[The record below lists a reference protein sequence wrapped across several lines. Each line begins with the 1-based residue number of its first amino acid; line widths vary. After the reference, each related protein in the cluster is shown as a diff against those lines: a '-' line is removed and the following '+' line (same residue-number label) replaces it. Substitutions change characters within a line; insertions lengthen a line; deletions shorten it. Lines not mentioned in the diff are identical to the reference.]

1 MRCRTVPSRQ
11 RQLQE
16 QGLSVPTLTVGV
28 TYFFP
33 NERNRE
39 HRLKEH
45 NRFVKREEEQSVI
58 FVRRFLRSYRLLN
71 FIACRVLGD
80 EDSALVAILNCW
92 RAASR
97 NPPHFEYEG
106 AFRSWLVRVLIDEAL
121 AILGESQGARVA
133 AATDVNVVSLA
144 DSTEKPGLG

>member
-1 MRCRTVPSRQ
+1 
-11 RQLQE
+11 LQE
-16 QGLSVPTLTVGV
+16 QGLSVPTSTVGV

-39 HRLKEH
+39 NRLKEH
-45 NRFVKREEEQSVI
+45 NRFVKREEKQSVI
-58 FVRRFLRSYRLLN
+58 FVWRFLRSYRLLN

-80 EDSALVAILNCW
+80 EDRALVAILNCW
-92 RAASR
+92 QAGSR

-121 AILGESQGARVA
+121 AILARA
-133 AATDVNVVSLA
+133 KERELQPRLT
-144 DSTEKPGLG
+144 

>member
-1 MRCRTVPSRQ
+1 VRCRTVPSRE

-71 FIACRVLGD
+71 FMASRILGD
-80 EDSALVAILNCW
+80 EDRAFVAILNCW
-92 RAASR
+92 QTASR
-97 NPPHFEYEG
+97 NPPRFEYEG

-121 AILGESQGARVA
+121 AILHESQEEKDAVA
-133 AATDVNVVSLA
+133 ADVNVVSLS
-144 DSTEKPGLG
+144 DSTEGPGLG